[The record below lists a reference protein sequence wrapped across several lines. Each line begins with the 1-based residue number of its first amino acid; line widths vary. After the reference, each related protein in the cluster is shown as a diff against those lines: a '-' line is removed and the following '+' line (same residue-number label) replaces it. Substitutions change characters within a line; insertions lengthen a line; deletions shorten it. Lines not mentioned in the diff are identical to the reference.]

1 VLLILSKIG
10 CKDDRMQEAV
20 DLLISKRDENGRWL
34 LERPN
39 NGRFQADIEYRVE
52 ESKWITLNALRLL
65 KNYYG

>member
-39 NGRFQADIEYRVE
+39 NGGFQADIEYRVE